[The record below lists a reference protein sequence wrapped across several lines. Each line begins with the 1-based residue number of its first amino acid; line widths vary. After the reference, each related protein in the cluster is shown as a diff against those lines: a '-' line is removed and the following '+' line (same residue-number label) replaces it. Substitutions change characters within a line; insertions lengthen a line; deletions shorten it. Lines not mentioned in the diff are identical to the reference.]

1 MTSKK
6 KTREQHECLAKLLP
20 AVQNKAMTIKA
31 AMLQA
36 GYSEAQ
42 AAKGWSKVPQA
53 ALDLLPEK
61 MQRLMRLGRTTP
73 AQDMRALV
81 HGRLIDNVTKGS
93 DKGAQSAKILGSSR
107 DLNMWT
113 PDMQMG
119 VVILQTPQA
128 AIDRKAEL
136 LADDPD
142 EVRKG
147 D

>member
-53 ALDLLPEK
+53 SLKLLPEK
-61 MQRLMRLGRTTP
+61 MQRLIKLGRTTP

-81 HGRLIDNVTKGS
+81 HGRLIDNVTTGK
-93 DKGAQSAKILGSSR
+93 DAGAQSAKILGSSR

-119 VVILQTPQA
+119 VIVLNTPQRA
-128 AIDRKAEL
+128 LDNKDALMKSL
-136 LADDPD
+136 D
-142 EVRKG
+142 EE